1 MAREVTRGRG
11 ALERE
16 VVASLAA
23 AGRPLTA
30 AEVLSDLGGDLAY
43 TTVTTTLARLHSR
56 GALNRRPAGRAYA
69 YSLDGDAGTVQTSM
83 TAHQMHVLL
92 DAGTDRAGV
101 LARFVA
107 DLDRASERLL
117 VDLLATDAAA
127 DADLPRSDLPDGIL
141 PEEGR
146 E

>member
-1 MAREVTRGRG
+1 MARGVTRGRG

-30 AEVLSDLGGDLAY
+30 GEVLSDLGGDLAY

-56 GALNRRPAGRAYA
+56 GALNRRSAGRAYA
-69 YSLDGDAGTVQTSM
+69 YSLDGDAGTVQTSV

-92 DAGTDRAGV
+92 DAGPDRAGV

-107 DLDRASERLL
+107 DLDGASERLL

-127 DADLPRSDLPDGIL
+127 DAEVPDGVQ
-141 PEEGR
+141 PPGR
-146 E
+146 RP